1 MGAWGTNVLEN
12 DGALDAMITL
22 GNQRNPRQ
30 AVEEYLASEYV
41 EEQLLAVEIIDISLY
56 GVDESVLGS
65 FYEYQEWFEELTKKP
80 MNDLQEEAIRT
91 LDDIKKRDNNWFPA
105 FVKERKKIL
114 DKIEKRLKGSL
125 TESDGGTK

>member
-1 MGAWGTNVLEN
+1 M
-12 DGALDAMITL
+12 
-22 GNQRNPRQ
+22 
-30 AVEEYLASEYV
+30 
-41 EEQLLAVEIIDISLY
+41 AVEIIDISIH
-56 GVDESVLGS
+56 GVDESILGS
-65 FYEYQEWFEELTKKP
+65 FYGYQEWFEELTKNP

-125 TESDGGTK
+125 TESDGGAK

>member
-1 MGAWGTNVLEN
+1 MGAWGTTVLEN

-22 GNQRNPRQ
+22 GNLRNPRQ
-30 AVEEYLASEYV
+30 AIEEYLASEYV
-41 EEQLLAVEIIDISLY
+41 EEQLLAVEIIDISIH
-56 GVDESVLGS
+56 GVDESILGS
-65 FYEYQEWFEELTKKP
+65 FYGYQEWFEELTKNP

-125 TESDGGTK
+125 TESDGGAK

>member
-1 MGAWGTNVLEN
+1 MGAWGTTVLEN

-22 GNQRNPRQ
+22 GNLRNPRQ

-56 GVDESVLGS
+56 GVDESILGS

-125 TESDGGTK
+125 TKSDGGAK

>member
-1 MGAWGTNVLEN
+1 
-12 DGALDAMITL
+12 
-22 GNQRNPRQ
+22 
-30 AVEEYLASEYV
+30 
-41 EEQLLAVEIIDISLY
+41 
-56 GVDESVLGS
+56 
-65 FYEYQEWFEELTKKP
+65 

>member
-1 MGAWGTNVLEN
+1 MGAWGTTVLEN

-22 GNQRNPRQ
+22 GNLRNPRQ
-30 AVEEYLASEYV
+30 VVEEYLASEYV

-56 GVDESVLGS
+56 GVDESILGS

-105 FVKERKKIL
+105 FVKEKKKIL

>member
-1 MGAWGTNVLEN
+1 MGVWGTTVLEN

-22 GNQRNPRQ
+22 GNLRNPRQ

-41 EEQLLAVEIIDISLY
+41 EEQLLAVEIIDISIH
-56 GVDESVLGS
+56 GVDESILGG
-65 FYEYQEWFEELTKKP
+65 FYEYQEWFEELTKNP

-91 LDDIKKRDNNWFPA
+91 LDDIKKKDNNWFPA

-125 TESDGGTK
+125 TESDGGAK

>member
-1 MGAWGTNVLEN
+1 MGAWGTTVLEN

-22 GNQRNPRQ
+22 GNLRNPRQ
-30 AVEEYLASEYV
+30 VVEEYLASEYV

-56 GVDESVLGS
+56 GVDESILGS

>member
-1 MGAWGTNVLEN
+1 MGAWGTTVLEN

-22 GNQRNPRQ
+22 GNLRNPRQ

-41 EEQLLAVEIIDISLY
+41 EEQLLAVEIIDISLH
-56 GVDESVLGS
+56 GIDESILGR
-65 FYEYQEWFEELTKKP
+65 FYEFQEWFEELTKNP

-114 DKIEKRLKGSL
+114 EKIEKRLKGSL
-125 TESDGGTK
+125 TKSDGGAK